1 MSTTH
6 RERGYHA
13 CHGSTASAHQL
24 GSSQSMDCFY
34 QVQNI
39 KKNINITAIQCYA
52 PTNVLDCKKEEFYD
66 RLQSVLN
73 RPSDKDIN
81 LLMGDLNAK
90 LGDVNTR
97 YEQVMA
103 AHGLGRMDKNG
114 ELFADFCAQDSL
126 AIGGSVFERRR
137 IHEAT

>member
-1 MSTTH
+1 MLSMEVQ
-6 RERGYHA
+6 RALISWEA
-13 CHGSTASAHQL
+13 VSPWIVSAR
-24 GSSQSMDCFY
+24 FRTK
-34 QVQNI
+34 
-39 KKNINITAIQCYA
+39 KKNINVTVIQCYA
-52 PTNVLDCKKEEFYD
+52 PANVLDGKKEESYD

-73 RPSDKDIN
+73 RRSDKDIA

-103 AHGLGRMDKNG
+103 ALGLGRMDKNG
-114 ELFADFCAQDSL
+114 ELFADFCAQNSL

-137 IHEAT
+137 IHGKHEDHLTM